1 MADDIRNNGAIQISN
16 FNDRVDK
23 QFWTQQAGAG
33 VHTRPPKAQFR
44 FKVVVPGMALEDA
57 RTAEDPSRRGSPD
70 QGFQDE
76 NDGQGGIV
84 WYCKSVDKPGIDI
97 DDDNK
102 DHYQTF
108 GVKAASKP
116 RVTSPQYKPINMTII
131 DPYYPNAARK
141 VARLFRRAG
150 LNDSKAQ
157 AALNPSGTKPNA
169 YGEAFIRDVGEVQIH
184 QLDEKGNS
192 IEIWTLFGAYPDKV
206 DFGKLDYSSND
217 LVEISLTFYYTR
229 FTVEF
234 PNVGNEEYFK
244 YFKDDAPT
252 PLPDTGGDSPPTPEQ
267 MCRTQYGDSGS
278 KKSYDAYVQA
288 GSCASVGVSPTP
300 PTPETETSGNGGA
313 TDGPPPN
320 DGGSPDGNSERKF
333 DDITGSD
340 GPLASSP

>member
-1 MADDIRNNGAIQISN
+1 MADDIRNNGVISIKS
-16 FNDRVDK
+16 FEDRVDK

-33 VHTRPPKAQFR
+33 IHTRPPKAQFR

-57 RTAEDPSRRGSPD
+57 RTAEDPNRRGSPD

-76 NDGQGGIV
+76 NDGQGGLV

-108 GVKAASKP
+108 GVKAESKP

-141 VARLFRRAG
+141 IARLFRRAG
-150 LNDSKAQ
+150 LNDSKVQ
-157 AALNPSGTKPNA
+157 AALNPNGNNPNA
-169 YGEAFIRDVGEVQIH
+169 YGKAFIRDVGEVQIH

-192 IEIWTLFGAYPDKV
+192 IEIWTLHGAYPDKV

-234 PNVGNEEYFK
+234 PNIGNEEYFK
-244 YFKDDAPT
+244 Y
-252 PLPDTGGDSPPTPEQ
+252 
-267 MCRTQYGDSGS
+267 
-278 KKSYDAYVQA
+278 
-288 GSCASVGVSPTP
+288 
-300 PTPETETSGNGGA
+300 
-313 TDGPPPN
+313 
-320 DGGSPDGNSERKF
+320 
-333 DDITGSD
+333 
-340 GPLASSP
+340 